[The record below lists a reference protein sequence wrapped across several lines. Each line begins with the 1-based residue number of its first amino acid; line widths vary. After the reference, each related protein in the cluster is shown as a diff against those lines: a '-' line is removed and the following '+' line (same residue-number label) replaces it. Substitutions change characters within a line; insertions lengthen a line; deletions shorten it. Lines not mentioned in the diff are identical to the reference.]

1 MKKLI
6 KEFKEFAVKG
16 NVIDLAVGVV
26 IGGAFSKIVTSM
38 VNDIIMPIVGF
49 FTGGINFSHFAIE
62 IVKETQNKPAITL
75 NLGMF
80 LQNVVDFLIIALSI
94 FIVIKFINKFKKK
107 YEKEE
112 LKEMKIN
119 EELEILKEIR
129 DLLKNK

>member
-6 KEFKEFAVKG
+6 KEFKEFAIKG

-129 DLLKNK
+129 DVLKNK

>member
-16 NVIDLAVGVV
+16 NVIDLAIGVV